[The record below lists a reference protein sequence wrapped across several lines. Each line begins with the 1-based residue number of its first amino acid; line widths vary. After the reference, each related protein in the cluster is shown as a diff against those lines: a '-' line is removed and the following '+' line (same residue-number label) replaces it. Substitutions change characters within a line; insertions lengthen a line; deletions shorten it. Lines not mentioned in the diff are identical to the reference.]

1 MFLELGE
8 RVANKLLLLLLA
20 DAFFSCLGLDIN
32 TWVILSE
39 HSEYVPKIRLF
50 QVNAG
55 PAASLSHLVKPVL
68 VYKFQ
73 LWELLLC

>member
-55 PAASLSHLVKPVL
+55 PAASLIHLVQPVL

-73 LWELLLC
+73 L